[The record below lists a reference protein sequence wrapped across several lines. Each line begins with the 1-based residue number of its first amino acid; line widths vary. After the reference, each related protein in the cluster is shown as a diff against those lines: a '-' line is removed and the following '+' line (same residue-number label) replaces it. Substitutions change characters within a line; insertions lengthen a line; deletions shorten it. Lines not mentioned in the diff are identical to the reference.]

1 MTNHRVR
8 SRANG
13 SRGARSAAAPTSP
26 RRSLTGDQLYICSN
40 NGIVT
45 AYKVQTGERVYQ
57 QRLSSNGSAHTASP
71 VAADG
76 KLYFA
81 DEDGDVFVIKAGP
94 AFEPLATNPV
104 GEVLMATPAV
114 SSGMI
119 FIRGQHHVFAM
130 GAKSTN

>member
-1 MTNHRVR
+1 M
-8 SRANG
+8 
-13 SRGARSAAAPTSP
+13 
-26 RRSLTGDQLYICSN
+26 
-40 NGIVT
+40 T

-104 GEVLMATPAV
+104 GEVLMATPAI

-119 FIRGQHHVFAM
+119 FIRGQTPRLCDGRQVHKLKHPRVICR
-130 GAKSTN
+130 

>member
-1 MTNHRVR
+1 MDRVEQE
-8 SRANG
+8 
-13 SRGARSAAAPTSP
+13 ARRPLPAHGIAY
-26 RRSLTGDQLYICSN
+26 GDLLYICSN

-45 AYKVQTGERVYQ
+45 AYKVQTSERVYQ

-81 DEDGDVFVIKAGP
+81 NEDGDVFVTKAGP

-104 GEVLMATPAV
+104 GEVLMATPAI

-119 FIRGQHHVFAM
+119 FIRGQTPRLCDGRQVHKLKHPRVICR
-130 GAKSTN
+130 

>member
-1 MTNHRVR
+1 V
-8 SRANG
+8 
-13 SRGARSAAAPTSP
+13 
-26 RRSLTGDQLYICSN
+26 TG
-40 NGIVT
+40 
-45 AYKVQTGERVYQ
+45 YKVQTGERVYQ

-104 GEVLMATPAV
+104 GEVLMATPAI

-130 GAKSTN
+130 GAKSTNWKHPRVIYR